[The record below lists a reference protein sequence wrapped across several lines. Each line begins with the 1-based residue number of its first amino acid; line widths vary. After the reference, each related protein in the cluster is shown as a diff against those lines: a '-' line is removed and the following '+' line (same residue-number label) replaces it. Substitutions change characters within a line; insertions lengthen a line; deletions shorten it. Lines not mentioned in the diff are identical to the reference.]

1 MIRTRVLGVASV
13 IAALVVGSVAFASA
27 GEEAKP
33 TAMPAPASALSKQ
46 ALQLRSKV
54 PSFSRAP
61 TSRDVPPLR
70 GPIFSSV
77 RPVDE
82 TQVRRVASGFGKAI
96 FAAPSLE
103 GGRLCFAAIEDRPN
117 ASWAA
122 NFCGLISTLREK
134 GIVWSINVTGN
145 PAAPDA
151 LIVWGITSPD
161 VTRVTLQFDS
171 GPGLAVSP
179 SHDGVFVFDVADRGY
194 PTAVAAYSAGG
205 SLIDTELLPSLG
217 NTPPA
222 PRPKP
227 KR

>member
-13 IAALVVGSVAFASA
+13 IATLVVGSVAFASA
-27 GEEAKP
+27 GEEAGTK
-33 TAMPAPASALSKQ
+33 AMPAPASAQSNE
-46 ALQLRSKV
+46 ALLLRSKV
-54 PSFSRAP
+54 PSFGR
-61 TSRDVPPLR
+61 TSTERDVPPMR

-77 RPVDE
+77 RPVDL

-103 GGRLCFAAIEDRPN
+103 GGRVCFAATEDRPN

-134 GIVWSINVTGN
+134 GIVWSINVAGN
-145 PAAPDA
+145 PAAPEA

-161 VTRVTLQFDS
+161 VTRVTLRFDS

-179 SHDGVFVFDVADRGY
+179 SHDGAFVFDVADRGY
-194 PTAVAAYSAGG
+194 PIAVAAYGAGG
-205 SLIDTELLPSLG
+205 SLIDKQLLPSLADL
-217 NTPPA
+217 PPA
-222 PRPKP
+222 PRPEA
-227 KR
+227 RR